1 MKDSGANA
9 FLLGYN
15 AQIAVDGE
23 AQVIP
28 AASVANRVND
38 KDQLVP
44 PPDGHVIRDKNR
56 PLPANAACN
65 KAARKGG
72 IVEPVFGQI
81 EEVRG

>member
-44 PPDGHVIRDKNR
+44 PLGGHVTRDNNR
-56 PLPANAACN
+56 PLPANAARN
-65 KAARKGG
+65 KAARNAG
-72 IVEPVFGQI
+72 IVEPIFGQI
-81 EEVRG
+81 KEVRG